1 MHLPCQV
8 EDLRGKL
15 KEWEQKPVRCT
26 AALVVD
32 PSVGSPPRGASG
44 KPAVAL
50 CVPPFSTNCG
60 FRFPR
65 PWLVLIPPKFVMP
78 RLLSVSSSLSLFSLS
93 RGSLTVVYAGSL
105 LLRKNMGLSL
115 ESANGGGAGG

>member
-1 MHLPCQV
+1 MRLPCQV

-26 AALVVD
+26 AALVVH
-32 PSVGSPPRGASG
+32 PSVGSPPRGGSG

-65 PWLVLIPPKFVMP
+65 PWLVLYTPNVCHV
-78 RLLSVSSSLSLFSLS
+78 VSSSLSLFSLS

-105 LLRKNMGLSL
+105 LLKKKYGI
-115 ESANGGGAGG
+115 EFGIG